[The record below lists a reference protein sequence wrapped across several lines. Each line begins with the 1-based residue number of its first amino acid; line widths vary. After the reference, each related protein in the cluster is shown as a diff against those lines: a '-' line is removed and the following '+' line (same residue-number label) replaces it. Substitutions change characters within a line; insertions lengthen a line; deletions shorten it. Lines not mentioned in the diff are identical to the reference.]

1 MSFAQFNGDVANS
14 QIPTAAAAAQAQA
27 AAVAAAQQHRQPS
40 FDVSSATTM
49 QSQNNPAQ
57 VSSMTSP
64 PLQGHMSPRL
74 QMAVQSPAGPQT
86 QTAKQQVPN
95 QMSPSGQM
103 RTPPHSQGKT
113 PPRESGKNLGNVTAQ
128 EHSPASQGDLS
139 NSSGYVSATESK
151 PALQSQM
158 SIIKTEPAT
167 PPPPPSQPQGGQI
180 KVCTNYS

>member
-1 MSFAQFNGDVANS
+1 MSFAPFNGDVANS

-40 FDVSSATTM
+40 YDVSPATTM

-64 PLQGHMSPRL
+64 PSQGHMSPRL

-86 QTAKQQVPN
+86 QTTKQQVAN
-95 QMSPSGQM
+95 QRSPSGQM
-103 RTPPHSQGKT
+103 MTSPHHSQGKT
-113 PPRESGKNLGNVTAQ
+113 PPRESGKNFGNVNAQ
-128 EHSPASQGDLS
+128 ELSPASQGDPS
-139 NSSGYVSATESK
+139 SSSGYVSATESK
-151 PALQSQM
+151 PTLQSQM
-158 SIIKTEPAT
+158 LIIKTEPAT
-167 PPPPPSQPQGGQI
+167 PPPPSQPQGGQI